1 MSAYNKG
8 MERRGNIIKTIT
20 AVALALTAGFLIA
33 AATLCIVFPNKY
45 VSELNAAADEFG
57 LDRTLVR
64 AVVWTESRFDARAVS
79 DKGAVGL
86 MQIMPDTLDECAA
99 ALGIRDADGYDPVTS
114 LRCGCYYLALM
125 SDRFGSERAALMA
138 YNAGEVNA
146 RKFLDG
152 AELFPETAGYLKKV
166 SIAKRVYGMFDR

>member
-20 AVALALTAGFLIA
+20 AVALALTAVFLIA

-64 AVVWTESRFDARAVS
+64 
-79 DKGAVGL
+79 
-86 MQIMPDTLDECAA
+86 A